1 MLNEKF
7 QSARPGGTVKFR
19 IPEPAERM
27 GANFIRYIFFFLIH
41 STHKK
46 MIIFVFNEKESG
58 RLGKKRRKIGKEC
71 DWNLCAGPNE

>member
-46 MIIFVFNEKESG
+46 MIIFVFNEK
-58 RLGKKRRKIGKEC
+58 KKVVKWKTWKEEKE
-71 DWNLCAGPNE
+71 DREGM